1 MSRPSILVSWVS
13 YNHDPFVREKNGRY
27 TQANGQPIPGPALE
41 LLFNE
46 ASPYAGRIEKAYF
59 FCRRSSVPEKGLR
72 ETDPLESQVATA
84 LTEELRKR
92 LSSLQVECR
101 YWDTS
106 APPTAHRE
114 IFLFT
119 AEQLRAIRK
128 EHPTAQLVINLSPG
142 SPQMQM
148 ALLLALQARLAGQ
161 PVEAVQG
168 IPRDK
173 RQGRQILETVPWNLL
188 GDLNRLGMQG
198 PVGQLPQRWSLADA
212 RSAPLRRLATEVEH
226 VGNVPFPVLILGRRG
241 AGKTHVATL
250 LRAKHLEYLGR
261 AVPAGPWEFRLN
273 CALFRGELL
282 QSELFGHEKGSFTGA
297 QKQHIGILE
306 RAKDDCVFLDEIHH
320 LEPNSQARLLLALE
334 RAGNFRRLGGTE
346 SIKSAFRLIAASNRT
361 RRELREERLFDDFYD
376 RVSDF
381 VLEVPDLRE
390 CGDDLPA
397 IWDQVVGEACEDA
410 VRLRGGDQQVKA
422 EHLAAEFLPH
432 RNAIVRGLLGLE
444 LPGNWR
450 DLQRLARRLLAAGL
464 ALSNYATFVL
474 KDEDIQRELLL
485 LRDEEREVQAGGGA
499 KGTPWEELPSV
510 ERCREK
516 IREAQ
521 QAGSAVPFDALTD
534 EWVWRHLQA
543 AVDVAGSGNK
553 AAPLLGMS
561 PSTLHTRL
569 RQLDDKRKKGG
580 GFNSSS

>member
-13 YNHDPFVREKNGRY
+13 YNHDPFEREKNGRY
-27 TQANGQPIPGPALE
+27 RQTGGQPIPGPALE

-46 ASPYAGRIEKAYF
+46 ASPYEGRIDKAYF
-59 FCRRSSVPEKGLR
+59 LCRRSSVPEKGLR
-72 ETDPLESQVATA
+72 EIDPLESQVLAA
-84 LTEELRKR
+84 LSEELRQR
-92 LSSLQVECR
+92 RPSLQVECR

-128 EHPTAQLVINLSPG
+128 EHPTARLVINLSSG

-161 PVEAVQG
+161 PVEAIQG

-173 RQGRQILETVPWNLL
+173 RQGRDILELVPWNLL
-188 GDLNRLGMQG
+188 GDLNRLGMVG
-198 PVGQLPQRWSLADA
+198 PVGQLPRRWSLAEA
-212 RSAPLRRLATEVEH
+212 RSAPFKRLATEVEH

-241 AGKTHVATL
+241 TGKTHVATL

-261 AVPAGPWEFRLN
+261 AVPEGPWEFRLN

-320 LEPNSQARLLLALE
+320 LEPESQARLLLALE
-334 RAGNFRRLGGTE
+334 RGGRFRRLGGTA
-346 SIKSAFRLIAASNRT
+346 SITSAFRLIAASNRT

-390 CGDDLPA
+390 CRDDLPA
-397 IWDQVVGEACEDA
+397 IWDQVVAEACEDV
-410 VRLRGGDQQVKA
+410 VRLRGGDQQVNA
-422 EHLAAEFLPH
+422 EQLAAEFSPH
-432 RNAIVRGLLGLE
+432 RNVLARGLMGLQ

-474 KDEDIQRELLL
+474 KEEDVERELTL
-485 LRDEEREVQAGGGA
+485 LRDEERAGAAGELKDA
-499 KGTPWEELPSV
+499 LPSM
-510 ERCREK
+510 ERCRETM
-516 IREAQ
+516 REAQ
-521 QAGSAVPFDALTD
+521 QAGSAVPFDELTD

-553 AAPLLGMS
+553 AAQLLGLS
-561 PSTLHTRL
+561 PSTLNTRM
-569 RQLDDKRKKGG
+569 RQLNTKRKKDGG
-580 GFNSSS
+580 PNSPP